1 MGDGGSWVLEYS
13 DDLHKSMM
21 DLVDGSHRIVV
32 VVRQSQSPIRRGIGG
47 LVTGY
52 WVWYVGL
59 SYKVNLE
66 SSITLSKWFSMDLKD
81 LGTKVMNEIS
91 F

>member
-1 MGDGGSWVLEYS
+1 M
-13 DDLHKSMM
+13 
-21 DLVDGSHRIVV
+21 
-32 VVRQSQSPIRRGIGG
+32 
-47 LVTGY
+47 TGY

-81 LGTKVMNEIS
+81 LGVKVMNEIS